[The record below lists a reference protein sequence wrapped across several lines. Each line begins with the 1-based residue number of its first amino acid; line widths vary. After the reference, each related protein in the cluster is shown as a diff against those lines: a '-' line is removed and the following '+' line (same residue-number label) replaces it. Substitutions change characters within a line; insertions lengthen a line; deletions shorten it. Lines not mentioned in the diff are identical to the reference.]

1 MPESFEKHFA
11 QKKETLRPFGNAQGK
26 QAQGKE
32 KSPEE
37 IKEEKGLKLAEEI
50 KEIKQKMG
58 KEGKTVEGYEKII
71 ELTQKI
77 KEIYEE
83 KERNYETE
91 VKTIVANLEKALAEG
106 ASKDDVARS
115 LAGVG
120 TKEAMELRERLIKE
134 GADKDYVVRSL
145 AGVGTKESM
154 AFRERLIKEGASKD
168 YVAWGLAGVGTEQA
182 MELRERLIKEGTY
195 KDYVA
200 RSLAGVNTKEA
211 EEFRRKHF
219 GDNSNLIARSYST
232 DWTIYDGVICCYGYE
247 K

>member
-32 KSPEE
+32 KSLEE
-37 IKEEKGLKLAEEI
+37 IKEEKGLALAEEI

-106 ASKDDVARS
+106 ASKDDVA
-115 LAGVG
+115 
-120 TKEAMELRERLIKE
+120 
-134 GADKDYVVRSL
+134 RSL

-232 DWTIYDGVICCYGYE
+232 GWTIYDGVICCYGYE

>member
-1 MPESFEKHFA
+1 MLESFEKHFA

-120 TKEAMELRERLIKE
+120 TKE
-134 GADKDYVVRSL
+134 
-145 AGVGTKESM
+145 SM

-232 DWTIYDGVICCYGYE
+232 GWTIYDGVICCYGYE